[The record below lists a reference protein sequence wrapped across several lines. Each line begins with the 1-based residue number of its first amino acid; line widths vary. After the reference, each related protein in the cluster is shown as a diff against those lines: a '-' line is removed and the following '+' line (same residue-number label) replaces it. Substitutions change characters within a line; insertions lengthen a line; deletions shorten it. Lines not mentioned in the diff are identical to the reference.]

1 MIAEPTLF
9 TSSGTDGRMSE
20 SNYRR
25 LVVWQKAREL
35 ARCIYRETQSFPSV
49 EIFGVT
55 QQMRRASISI
65 LSNIAEGQG
74 RYTRRDCRRFL
85 IIARG
90 SATELEAQIVIS
102 LDLEYL
108 TARAATDLESRTTEV
123 CKMLNGLLKRFP
135 ES

>member
-1 MIAEPTLF
+1 M
-9 TSSGTDGRMSE
+9 
-20 SNYRR
+20 
-25 LVVWQKAREL
+25 VWQKAREL
-35 ARCIYRETQSFPSV
+35 AKQIYRATQNFPRDEV
-49 EIFGVT
+49 FGLT
-55 QQMRRASISI
+55 QQMRRAAVSI

-85 IIARG
+85 VIARG

-102 LDLEYL
+102 SDLEYL
-108 TARAATDLESRTTEV
+108 DTKVAKDLEARSTEV

>member
-1 MIAEPTLF
+1 M
-9 TSSGTDGRMSE
+9 
-20 SNYRR
+20 
-25 LVVWQKAREL
+25 VWQKAREL
-35 ARCIYRETQSFPSV
+35 AKQIYRATQNFPRDEV
-49 EIFGVT
+49 FGLT
-55 QQMRRASISI
+55 QQMRRAAVSI

-85 IIARG
+85 VIARG

-102 LDLEYL
+102 SDLEYL
-108 TARAATDLESRTTEV
+108 DTKVAKDFEARSTEV